1 MSYVMK
7 NQKKSFWHIMS
18 EHEPTREEF
27 MLGRR
32 WQRREVGYTKG
43 IDQIS
48 KVRGEKIQP
57 DFSMPENELQY
68 GIGINQA

>member
-7 NQKKSFWHIMS
+7 NQKKSFWHIIS
-18 EHEPTREEF
+18 EHKLTREKF

-43 IDQIS
+43 IDLIS
-48 KVRGEKIQP
+48 KVRGRKTEP
-57 DFSMPENELQY
+57 DFSIPENGL
-68 GIGINQA
+68 